1 MTPAVHRSFALLA
14 TVVVVASVA
23 WGFMI
28 VGSPDRRRA
37 QRLDERRLDA
47 LQVIQQEIHELVRDP
62 DDHTR
67 LKHPLP
73 RTLDELVERARR
85 RKLDPEDPETGVS
98 YTYRILSETTYELCA
113 TFTHARDEDWDVFWN
128 HPAGR
133 QCFTIDALDPP

>member
-28 VGSPDRRRA
+28 VGSPDLRRA

-47 LQVIQQEIHELVRDP
+47 LQAIQQEIQELVRDP
-62 DDHTR
+62 DDRTR
-67 LKHPLP
+67 LRRPLP
-73 RTLDELVERARR
+73 QTLVELVTRARH
-85 RKLDPEDPETGVS
+85 RKLEPVDPVTGELF
-98 YTYRILSETTYELCA
+98 TYRVLSETTYELCA
-113 TFTHARDEDWDVFWN
+113 TFTHARDADWDVFWN
-128 HPAGR
+128 HPPGR